1 MDKHLQ
7 SVTMKRIERTMENL
21 RKNRMQA
28 WYVDSREGVVPLLE
42 TLIKEGDTVACGGS
56 VTLFETGVIDH
67 LRSGRYIFYDRYAEG
82 LTPEQLTDV
91 HRKAFTANAYL
102 TSTNAITEEGELFN
116 VDGKGNRVAAMIY
129 GPDNVIV
136 IASRNKIVTDL
147 YEAFSRVRQLA
158 APANAVR
165 LSRKTPCVETGKCQD
180 CKSKDRICSSF
191 VVSRFQLVPD
201 RIKVIIVGEELG
213 Y

>member
-7 SVTMKRIERTMENL
+7 SVTMKRIERIMEKL

-28 WYVDSREGVVPLLE
+28 WYVESREGVVPLLE
-42 TLIKEGDTVACGGS
+42 TLINEGDTVACGGS

-82 LTPEQLTDV
+82 LTPDQLTEV
-91 HRKAFTANAYL
+91 HRKAFSVNAYL

-116 VDGKGNRVAAMIY
+116 VDGRGNRVAAMIY
-129 GPDNVIV
+129 GPDNVFV
-136 IASRNKIVTDL
+136 IAGRNKIVKDL
-147 YEAFSRVRQLA
+147 DEAMNRVRQLA

-165 LSRKTPCVETGKCQD
+165 LSRRTPCAETGFCQD
-180 CKSKDRICSSF
+180 CMSKDRICSSY
-191 VVSRFQLVPD
+191 VVSRYQLVPD